1 MSEQLTRMID
11 YINHQI
17 VLIIS
22 PDNLKEEKVQLQ
34 HLEESRHANKNHL
47 LWQKF
52 DLKQSKQMAGLDIK
66 IQAPFVII
74 PDLRS
79 DGTQQFDLDFGKISV
94 TSHIQEEQGYWVFF
108 PQKKI
113 YTSSYDIKSSNIRFD
128 FNQLD
133 QRKKVFVN
141 EKLDIS
147 LTKPVFSPFFD
158 EEEPVFTG
166 ITQSPV
172 FDLGQIKSC
181 MIIDINLGLMKMD
194 LP

>member
-147 LTKPVFSPFFD
+147 LTKPVRSPF
-158 EEEPVFTG
+158 
-166 ITQSPV
+166 
-172 FDLGQIKSC
+172 
-181 MIIDINLGLMKMD
+181 LMKKN
-194 LP
+194 LFLLELHNLQFLIQARSNLV